1 MSELKVQFGS
11 GSNILEGWINHDL
24 ESDGVDIRKP
34 LTYAD
39 ACVDMVLASHVIEHV
54 TGPEC
59 FNFLVECHRILKVD
73 GQFWLSVPVLDRL
86 PPYHA
91 RDILL
96 GHGHL
101 IFFTAHSVETLL
113 RLAGFHHL
121 QPHADGSMF
130 GHDKAIGKDKDDSE
144 SARYVCIK

>member
-1 MSELKVQFGS
+1 MSDIKAQFGS
-11 GSNILEGWINHDL
+11 GGNLLEGWRNHEIGDA
-24 ESDGVDIRKP
+24 DIRKP
-34 LTYAD
+34 LPYAD
-39 ACVDMVLASHVIEHV
+39 GSVDMAMASHVIEHV

-59 FNFLVECHRILKVD
+59 FNFLVECHRILKPA

-91 RDILL
+91 RDIVL

-113 RLAGFHHL
+113 RLAGFH
-121 QPHADGSMF
+121 QFQTHADGSLF
-130 GHDKAIGKDKDDSE
+130 GHERVIGKEKDDLE